1 MLSQVCPC
9 LLVPINLQERTV
21 RDRYIEYERS
31 EIIGRTSI
39 DKKDAEK
46 ARKWNRR
53 IDDELERRRKEWT
66 FVPPSNMTI
75 ILHQDAGA
83 FPSGVSLSV
92 NHEIGRVL
100 LHRRAAHIVERDDF
114 SIDAVID
121 GSLEDAFDAMQTET
135 TGVQHG

>member
-1 MLSQVCPC
+1 LRCLQIATAKENTLALSTKHGITGVEYGGIIETPHYQ
-9 LLVPINLQERTV
+9 QQRRKTERL
-21 RDRYIEYERS
+21 
-31 EIIGRTSI
+31 
-39 DKKDAEK
+39 KQQ
-46 ARKWNRR
+46 ARKF
-53 IDDELERRRKEWT
+53 DAALDALRKEWI

-100 LHRRAAHIVERDDF
+100 LHRRAAQIVERDDF

-121 GSLEDAFDAMQTET
+121 GSLEDAFEAMQW
-135 TGVQHG
+135 